1 MNKIRVILADD
12 HTVVRAG
19 IRSMIENL
27 AEIEIVGQAS
37 NGREALQ
44 LVEKIQPDVLVTDI
58 SMPEM
63 NGFEAT
69 LQITKA
75 FPKVRVLIL
84 SMHTSEEYVFQALRS
99 GATGYLLKDADAQEV
114 EVAIRAVAGGA
125 TYLTPS
131 VSKHVVEAYMQRL
144 GCEVTMADVLT
155 ARQREILQFIT
166 EGNALKV
173 IASKL
178 GLSVKTVET
187 HRVRLMDRLQI
198 FDVPGL
204 VRYAIR
210 NGIIPPDTN
219 TYRQG

>member
-1 MNKIRVILADD
+1 
-12 HTVVRAG
+12 
-19 IRSMIENL
+19 MIENL

-69 LQITKA
+69 LQVTKA

-99 GATGYLLKDADAQEV
+99 GATGYLLKDAEVQEV

-125 TYLTPS
+125 TYVTPS
-131 VSKHVVEAYMQRL
+131 VSKQVVEAYMQRL
-144 GCEVTMADVLT
+144 GSEVTMIDVLT
-155 ARQREILQFIT
+155 ARQREILQLIA

-173 IASKL
+173 IARKL

-187 HRVRLMDRLQI
+187 HRVRLMDRLQV
-198 FDVPGL
+198 FDVSGL
-204 VRYAIR
+204 VRYVIR
-210 NGIIPPDTN
+210 NGIIP
-219 TYRQG
+219 QE

>member
-12 HTVVRAG
+12 HAVVRAG
-19 IRSMIENL
+19 ILSMIENL
-27 AEIEIVGQAS
+27 AEIEIVGQAG

-63 NGFEAT
+63 NGFEVA
-69 LQITKA
+69 LQVTKA

-84 SMHTSEEYVFQALRS
+84 SMHTSEEYVVQALRS
-99 GATGYLLKDADAQEV
+99 GATGYLLKDTEAQEIA
-114 EVAIRAVAGGA
+114 VAIKAVAGGA
-125 TYLTPS
+125 TYFSPS
-131 VSKHVVEAYMQRL
+131 VSRQVVEAYLHRL
-144 GCEVTMADVLT
+144 DSEGTMADILT
-155 ARQREILQFIT
+155 SRQREILQLIA

-173 IASKL
+173 IARKL

-187 HRVRLMDRLQI
+187 HRVRLMDRLRI

-210 NGIIPPDTN
+210 NGIIP
-219 TYRQG
+219 RE

>member
-12 HTVVRAG
+12 HAVVRAG

-69 LQITKA
+69 LQVTKA

-99 GATGYLLKDADAQEV
+99 GATGYLLKDAEVQEV

-125 TYLTPS
+125 TYVTPS
-131 VSKHVVEAYMQRL
+131 VSKQVVEAYMQRL
-144 GCEVTMADVLT
+144 GSEVTMIDVLT
-155 ARQREILQFIT
+155 ARQREILQLIA

-173 IASKL
+173 IARKL

-187 HRVRLMDRLQI
+187 HRVRLMDRLRI

-210 NGIIPPDTN
+210 NGIIP
-219 TYRQG
+219 RE

>member
-1 MNKIRVILADD
+1 
-12 HTVVRAG
+12 
-19 IRSMIENL
+19 MIENL

-69 LQITKA
+69 LQVTKA

-99 GATGYLLKDADAQEV
+99 GATGYLLKDAEVQEV

-125 TYLTPS
+125 TYVTPS
-131 VSKHVVEAYMQRL
+131 VSKQVVEAYMQRL
-144 GCEVTMADVLT
+144 GSEVTMIDVLT
-155 ARQREILQFIT
+155 ARQREILQLIA

-173 IASKL
+173 IARKL

-187 HRVRLMDRLQI
+187 HRVRLMDRLRI

-210 NGIIPPDTN
+210 NGIIP
-219 TYRQG
+219 RE